1 MRYGEVPA
9 SAGKVSPENKDRV
22 IHALF
27 RFDGAVVM
35 VSDVPADMPA
45 TAGDNVQV
53 NLDFDDVEDMT
64 RKFDALAATGRV
76 KMGLHDAFW
85 GARFGMLVD
94 EFGIHWMFHCAT
106 KAP

>member
-1 MRYGEVPA
+1 
-9 SAGKVSPENKDRV
+9 V
-22 IHALF
+22 IHALL
-27 RFDGAVVM
+27 RFDEAVVM